1 MNRKVPINRLSKFFG
16 DKDFS
21 LELEMG
27 QEWLYGDMNFTLVL
41 YQIDQSKT
49 KKSNVYGE
57 VEEDG
62 IVYKTPVE
70 FKAYVRVMEPQNE
83 NLGSTK
89 LRNLE
94 PGNIQISVY
103 ISELEELGIDIK
115 YGDYIGYYETE
126 SRVRYYTV
134 VNDGKVTSD
143 NKHTYGGVYPY
154 YRTIIA
160 SPVKDNE
167 FRGN

>member
-1 MNRKVPINRLSKFFG
+1 MNPIIR
-16 DKDFS
+16 D
-21 LELEMG
+21 
-27 QEWLYGDMNFTLVL
+27 
-41 YQIDQSKT
+41 KT

-70 FKAYVRVMEPQNE
+70 FKGYVRVMEPQNE

>member
-41 YQIDQSKT
+41 YQIDQSK
-49 KKSNVYGE
+49 KSNVYGE

-70 FKAYVRVMEPQNE
+70 FKGYVRVMEPQNE

-103 ISELEELGIDIK
+103 ISELEELGVDIK